1 MWLTPHEQRT
11 LAVLA
16 LIGFAGLGVLLWQR
30 QPSALSPI
38 LPDRRSGGWAVRPGG
53 TPLLT
58 IAGTP
63 VVRDGMQWNTALDAS
78 RRMDVNTAGVAELER
93 LPEVGPSLARR
104 IAAYREAHGPFGS
117 PEDLMDVPGIGPK
130 TYDVLKDYVSA
141 E

>member
-1 MWLTPHEQRT
+1 M
-11 LAVLA
+11 
-16 LIGFAGLGVLLWQR
+16 
-30 QPSALSPI
+30 
-38 LPDRRSGGWAVRPGG
+38 
-53 TPLLT
+53 LT

-63 VVRDGMQWNTALDAS
+63 VVRDGISIRHSSSKADWWNTALETS